1 MEFLL
6 WHAIAM
12 TSVIAISF
20 MAGYLLSSFL
30 VEGKI
35 MNQLERAV
43 LGPKT
48 RR

>member
-20 MAGYLLSSFL
+20 MAGYYT
-30 VEGKI
+30 
-35 MNQLERAV
+35 AV
-43 LGPKT
+43 VFN
-48 RR
+48 RRKNK